1 MELDMN
7 THRGAA
13 PAVGPKVAE
22 PEGVLTVTSVLFPEC
37 TGEEAEA
44 QSGEVTSTRSNSL
57 FMLEPRV
64 DPGFSGF

>member
-22 PEGVLTVTSVLFPEC
+22 PEGVLTVTSVLLPEC
-37 TGEEAEA
+37 TEE
-44 QSGEVTSTRSNSL
+44 QSLCSRGCGNARC
-57 FMLEPRV
+57 
-64 DPGFSGF
+64 